1 MRDADRVQVAES
13 LYMRGFISYPRTE
26 TDSFDVNFDHRTLM
40 ERQVPHTQWGN
51 YAQRYDA
58 ERWTPTVGWPN
69 AMGPCLPLCLTPSP
83 APRTGPAPRPAPQAA
98 GRGLSDATERQT
110 RRQRPPA
117 HSPGQARAAA
127 RARRQ
132 RQGRTPLTIERT
144 MCSGCAGRAAE
155 PVDGVVPGAQ
165 VYEFV
170 TRRYLACISD
180 DARGDET
187 VLELEMGGE
196 IFSASGVCPLSP
208 FRAQAR
214 ARVPRSSRPLAM
226 RWCVQQAW

>member
-83 APRTGPAPRPAPQAA
+83 CPTGCWKGAFGRHGKANTTTTPTRPF
-98 GRGLSDATERQT
+98 T
-110 RRQRPPA
+110 
-117 HSPGQARAAA
+117 
-127 RARRQ
+127 
-132 RQGRTPLTIERT
+132 
-144 MCSGCAGRAAE
+144 
-155 PVDGVVPGAQ
+155 
-165 VYEFV
+165 
-170 TRRYLACISD
+170 
-180 DARGDET
+180 
-187 VLELEMGGE
+187 
-196 IFSASGVCPLSP
+196 
-208 FRAQAR
+208 
-214 ARVPRSSRPLAM
+214 RSSSRSRTSSTATTRPYAIDH
-226 RWCVQQAW
+226 